1 MKNKVKLCT
10 VAVPAYEKISL
21 IPEVDTVGM
30 LNLVE
35 ETCASKPDLILLPQY
50 SADNMDTVLKLRA
63 LAKQNKAYIV
73 YNMQKTKDGET
84 QNETIIIDRQG
95 EEIFSYIKTHRI
107 DGYDPDIKLGESIEV
122 VTLDFATVAL
132 AAGSD
137 IYFPELFEIYSVKGA
152 EILLY
157 CAAIEPLRDDTQV
170 TNLIKARAVVDYMF
184 TASASYASTLK
195 KYMTNCYEHFSKSD
209 INTAEVEQTQNTY
222 GVGRHT
228 GNAAVY
234 GLRGEVIACTR
245 REKGYVTAAI
255 DLDKKRNI
263 KEYING
269 PCCIVRHQNERGVF
283 DEIDKYFEYKKE
295 LNKMDNPR
303 IAIVH
308 LSHGNTILK
317 VQENPPGELDLES
330 YAPVLKK
337 VEIAAKNT
345 DFVILSELA
354 VWGYKI
360 SKELMGRFSQI
371 AHANNCYIIHN
382 ATAEGNKC
390 ISFVLNRQGE
400 CIFEYEKV
408 NMLNFMYDHT
418 MPAGDKIEV
427 FDTEYG
433 KMGIM
438 VCADLRCQEIPRI
451 LGLKGARVIFA
462 QNQAWGFDSVAIN
475 DIHFKAF
482 AIENCYYVVYSNF
495 ATSQM
500 SHRSMIIDPSGYI
513 ISATDYDTEQILR
526 CELDL
531 SLVENKRHYIFEKG
545 GVICAEDFKKRLIE
559 GRRPKIYT
567 MLTSIGMRKEDYI

>member
-1 MKNKVKLCT
+1 MKSKVRLCA
-10 VAVPAYEKISL
+10 VAAPAYEKISL

-35 ETCASKPDLILLPQY
+35 EACTTKPDLILLPQY
-50 SADNMDTVLKLRA
+50 SADNMDTVLKLRE
-63 LAKQNKAYIV
+63 LARQNKVYIV
-73 YNMQKTKDGET
+73 YNMQKTKDSET
-84 QNETIIIDRQG
+84 WNETIVIDRQG
-95 EEIFSYIKTHRI
+95 EEVFSYVKTHCI
-107 DGYDPDIKLGESIEV
+107 DGYDPDIKPGDRIEV
-122 VTLDFATVAL
+122 AELDFAKVAL

-157 CAAIEPLRDDTQV
+157 CAAVEPLRDDTQV
-170 TNLIKARAVVDYMF
+170 TSLIKARSVEDYMF
-184 TASASYASTLK
+184 TVSATYASTVK
-195 KYMTNCYEHFSKSD
+195 KYMTNCYEHFSKTD
-209 INTAEVEQTQNTY
+209 KNTEDVDLTLNTY

-234 GLRGEVIACTR
+234 GLRGEIIASTG
-245 REKGYVTAAI
+245 REKGYVTAVV

-269 PCCIVRHQNERGVF
+269 PCSIVRHQNERGVF
-283 DEIDKYFEYKKE
+283 DEIVKDFEYKKE
-295 LNKMDNPR
+295 PGKLDNPR
-303 IAIVH
+303 ISIVH
-308 LSHGNTILK
+308 LSHGNTILR
-317 VQENPPGELDLES
+317 VLENPPGELDLES
-330 YAPVLKK
+330 YKPVFEK
-337 VEIAAKNT
+337 VERAAKNT
-345 DFVILSELA
+345 DFVVLSELA
-354 VWGYKI
+354 VWGHKI
-360 SKELMGRFSQI
+360 SGQIMDRFSQI
-371 AHANNCYIIHN
+371 ARDNNCYIIHN
-382 ATAEGNKC
+382 ATTDGNKC

-408 NMLNFMYDHT
+408 NMLNFMYEHT

-451 LGLKGARVIFA
+451 LGLKGARVVFA

-482 AIENCYYVVYSNF
+482 AIENCYYLVHSNF
-495 ATSQM
+495 ATSQV
-500 SHRSMIIDPSGYI
+500 SHRSMVIDPAGYI
-513 ISATDYDTEQILR
+513 ICATDYDTEQILR

-531 SLVENKRHYIFEKG
+531 SLVENKKHYIFEKG
-545 GVICAEDFKKRLIE
+545 GVVRAEDFKKRLFD
-559 GRRPKIYT
+559 GRRPKLYT
-567 MLTSIGMRKEDYI
+567 MLTSG